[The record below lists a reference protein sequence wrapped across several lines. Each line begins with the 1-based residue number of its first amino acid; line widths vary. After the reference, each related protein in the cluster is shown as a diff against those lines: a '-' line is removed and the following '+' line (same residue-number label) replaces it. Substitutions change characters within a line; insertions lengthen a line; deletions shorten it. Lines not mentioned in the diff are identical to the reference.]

1 MKIFGKGSQ
10 KYATEVLYVKSNK
23 LYFDADNTKEVK
35 RADIKKLMP
44 SQVVVASA
52 TAYDAVTSILIDGS
66 KVVVGS
72 TEYSVAE

>member
-23 LYFDADNTKEVK
+23 LYFDADTTKEVK
-35 RADIKKLMP
+35 RADVKKLMP
-44 SQVVVASA
+44 SQVVIASA